1 MFIKTSKR
9 AGLILATALS
19 MFWSMQVFA
28 IQGPLSYVH
37 VGGVPM
43 YCTAANGKPVALY
56 IDPNVNQYIGLAN
69 TSNGVPYILLG
80 PGFFNSVPPKVGQF
94 WFLHE
99 CAHHVV
105 GGNEAAADCFAIR
118 DMKKLG
124 LITHPSQAQTLLMQ
138 VSQMPGSNVHLPG
151 PQRAQNIYNC
161 LKNP

>member
-1 MFIKTSKR
+1 MFIKASKR
-9 AGLILATALS
+9 AGLIIATALS

-28 IQGPLSYVH
+28 IEGPLSYVH

-43 YCTAANGKPVALY
+43 YCTAANNQPVQLY

-105 GGNEAAADCFAIR
+105 GGNEAAADCYAIR

-124 LITHPSQAQTLLMQ
+124 LLTHPSQAQTLLKQ

-151 PQRAQNIYNC
+151 PQRAQNIYYC
-161 LKNP
+161 LNNP

>member
-1 MFIKTSKR
+1 MFIKASRSVVVTV
-9 AGLILATALS
+9 AAVLS

-28 IQGPLSYVH
+28 IQGPFSYVN

-43 YCTAANGKPVALY
+43 YCTSANNKPVQLY
-56 IDPNVNQYIGLAN
+56 IDPNVNQYIGMAN

-105 GGNEAAADCFAIR
+105 GSNEAAADCFAIKNMR
-118 DMKKLG
+118 NLG
-124 LITHPSQAQTLLMQ
+124 LITHQSQAQTLLMQ

-161 LKNP
+161 LNNP